1 MAKLADLLEKRA
13 KIVDRMKAAHTANNG
28 EDFTTAETELRAL
41 DGEIAR
47 TRALEQAERGEA
59 GTPIGGGDVD
69 LSREVRSRF
78 SLGRLIASQFDPTVD
93 AGFEREVQPD
103 LAKRAGRSAKGVFV
117 PMELFERR
125 AVTTAN
131 GGDLI
136 STDHRPDLFINAL
149 AAASMVRM
157 MGATVLTGLVGDVSI
172 PKETDAPNVG
182 WVAEDSAIPGT
193 DGTFGSVTLSP
204 KHAGALCQWSRNMVL
219 QSSPQVEQLMRMMMA
234 RDLGLAIDRAA
245 IRGGGANEP
254 TGILATAGVLD
265 QAFATDYIITSAEM
279 IGKADV
285 ANVGAMR
292 GFLGTPG
299 IRTDALK
306 KKDTQGR
313 PIAIAEQFHG
323 EPIQFSTQVP
333 SDLGVDDDE
342 HGLIYGDWTE
352 LLIGMWS
359 EIDIL
364 VNPFEAT
371 AFAKGGVAI
380 RAMASV
386 DVALRHDEAFVQATG
401 ITPA

>member
-1 MAKLADLLEKRA
+1 MLKLADLLEKRA
-13 KIVDRMKAAHTANNG
+13 KIVDRMKAAHNANNG
-28 EDFTTAETELRAL
+28 EDFTAAETELRSIDA
-41 DGEIAR
+41 EIAR
-47 TRALEQAERGEA
+47 TRALEQAERNEG
-59 GTPIGGGDVD
+59 GTPIGGDAD

-78 SLGRLIASQFDPTVD
+78 SLGRLIASHFDPHVD

-103 LAKRAGRSAKGVFV
+103 LAKRAGRPAEGVFV

-149 AAASMVRM
+149 AAQSMVRM
-157 MGATVLTGLVGDVSI
+157 MGATVLTGLVGNVSI
-172 PKETDAPNVG
+172 PKESDAPNVG
-182 WVAEDSAIPGT
+182 WVAENAAIPDT
-193 DGTFGSVTLSP
+193 DGSFDSVTLSP

-245 IRGGGANEP
+245 IRGGGTNEP
-254 TGILATAGVLD
+254 TGILATAGIQT
-265 QAFATDYIITSAEM
+265 QAWTTDYIVTAAEM
-279 IGKADV
+279 IGKADI
-285 ANVGAMR
+285 ANVAAMR

-299 IRTDALK
+299 IRKAALK
-306 KKDTQGR
+306 VKDTQGR
-313 PIAIAEQFHG
+313 PIPIADQFHG
-323 EPIQFSTQVP
+323 EPVNFSTQVP
-333 SDLGVDDDE
+333 TNLDPSANK

-352 LLIGMWS
+352 LIIGMWS

-371 AFAKGGVAI
+371 AYAKGGVSI

-386 DVALRHDEAFVQATG
+386 DVALRHDEAFVSATG
-401 ITPA
+401 VAPA